1 MPKSVKARRL
11 SHMNVVVADFDA
23 SVRHFEDLFGGV
35 FMKDLDGPNWHAY
48 LVEIGGVI
56 FEPFVPKNFM
66 LHGRI
71 GPHYLGVE
79 YEADMDEARG
89 AVADHGIRIMR
100 DIVEAIH
107 TDPFDGFGVDY
118 EFFGGTFYG
127 PDAKHVTTP
136 TKPEGYWIDGH
147 PIGFTG
153 LKGYTHAVADI
164 EAASR
169 FLQSFLEARP
179 QYTVDRPHLAARA
192 VGLQVADD
200 LVELVSP
207 VGPGPLL
214 DEMLRTGQGVRS
226 TLFGVTDIERARA
239 YFLGRGVRLV
249 EGTAPGSFAIDP
261 RDNLGLLF
269 EFAK

>member
-1 MPKSVKARRL
+1 
-11 SHMNVVVADFDA
+11 MNVVVDDFQG
-23 SVRHFEDLFGGV
+23 SVAHFEDLFGGV

-48 LVEIGGVI
+48 LIEIGGVI

-79 YEADMDEARG
+79 YEADMDEARA
-89 AVADHGIRIMR
+89 AVADHEVRIMR
-100 DIVEAIH
+100 DIIEAFH

-127 PDAKHVTTP
+127 EDAKHVTTP
-136 TKPEGYWIDGH
+136 TKPVGYWIEGH

-169 FLQSFLEARP
+169 FLQSFLGATPVFEADRP
-179 QYTVDRPHLAARA
+179 QLGARSI
-192 VGLQVADD
+192 GLQVAND
-200 LVELVSP
+200 LVELVTP
-207 VGPGPLL
+207 IGAGQLL
-214 DEMLRTGQGVRS
+214 EEMMKTGHGIRS
-226 TLFGVTDIERARA
+226 TVFGVKDIERART
-239 YFLGRGVRLV
+239 YFTERGLRLQP
-249 EGTAPGSFAIDP
+249 GTCPGSFAIDP
-261 RDNLGLLF
+261 KDNLGLIF
-269 EFAK
+269 EFSQ

>member
-1 MPKSVKARRL
+1 
-11 SHMNVVVADFDA
+11 MNVVVADFEA
-23 SVRHFEDLFGGV
+23 SVKHFEDLFGGV
-35 FMKDLDGPNWHAY
+35 FLKDLDGPNWHAY

-71 GPHYLGVE
+71 GPHYLGLE
-79 YEADMDEARG
+79 YEADMEEARA

-100 DIVEAIH
+100 DIGEAIH

-127 PDAKHVTTP
+127 EDAKHVTTT
-136 TKPEGYWIDGH
+136 TKPVGYWIEGH

-169 FLQSFLEARP
+169 FLQSFLMARP
-179 QYTVDRPHLAARA
+179 LYEAERPQLGARSL
-192 VGLQVADD
+192 GLKVADD
-200 LVELVSP
+200 IVELVTP
-207 VGPGPLL
+207 TGRGRLL
-214 DEMLRTGQGVRS
+214 DEMLQVGQGVRS
-226 TLFGVTDIERARA
+226 MVFGVKEAAQARA
-239 YFLGRGVRLV
+239 YFEGRGVRLLP
-249 EGTAPGSFAIDP
+249 GTSPASFAIDP
-261 RDNLGLLF
+261 ADNLGLLF
-269 EFAK
+269 EFAE